1 MLGKLK
7 QVSLCFLLQDHFSL
21 VIQDQFWR
29 EFFLVALFSFFLFF
43 FWRFFKRS
51 SGKTELEK

>member
-21 VIQDQFWR
+21 MIQDHFWR
-29 EFFLVALFSFFLFF
+29 EFLLLALFSSFLFF
-43 FWRFFKRS
+43 FWRFSIRT
-51 SGKTELEK
+51 SGKAELEK